1 MPLFIA
7 SLLTKLLLMAGIGN
21 YVIQESKFVII
32 NSEMSES
39 MKRHALGTAMVAFE
53 EPGIPVNSKKS
64 DIAIKLSTEFDEQ
77 YGKHWFCLVG
87 PPGFVSHFDYV
98 EGTLLWFSYKDIQ
111 VIMFRMAKQS
121 QSDIIR

>member
-1 MPLFIA
+1 
-7 SLLTKLLLMAGIGN
+7 MAGIGN